1 MVVTQIKPTTQTTSP
16 SSKNSTEENIISP
29 PEHLFSDYIEIVY
42 LGSVILTG
50 LTLNFCVLKRLL
62 IEKKM
67 TERGGRPKV
76 IEKKF
81 LVWKNFLT
89 FRPQNS
95 LTN

>member
-76 IEKKF
+76 IEK
-81 LVWKNFLT
+81 NFS
-89 FRPQNS
+89 N
-95 LTN
+95 